1 MTQIQHDQGA
11 IMAEGLEDATEPTA
25 LATGST
31 LPQTQLG
38 ENVTAD
44 LEEGRQ

>member
-11 IMAEGLEDATEPTA
+11 IVAEGLEDATEPTA

-31 LPQTQLG
+31 LPQAQLG
-38 ENVTAD
+38 ENVAPD
-44 LEEGRQ
+44 LEEGGQ